1 MRKIVFLIFL
11 LAATVVAPTG
21 SFAQIKKPTGA
32 MSAMGGMS
40 EAQLFQLWR
49 NATNTGMTE
58 SEVIKI
64 FTQMGVNGA
73 Q

>member
-11 LAATVVAPTG
+11 LAATVVAPTS

-49 NATNTGMTE
+49 NATNTG
-58 SEVIKI
+58 IY
-64 FTQMGVNGA
+64 
-73 Q
+73 